1 MSSVSTESPTVS
13 LSNFSNDFSESI
25 AQTKAIIRLSRV
37 VSWIFFGGGGGG
49 GLTEYIY
56 FQSGNGNMEKTL
68 TKQKKEINGNKKKN

>member
-1 MSSVSTESPTVS
+1 
-13 LSNFSNDFSESI
+13 LL
-25 AQTKAIIRLSRV
+25 AG
-37 VSWIFFGGGGGG
+37 FFLGGGGGE